1 MRRLF
6 IVIVAIL
13 SSVTSWADERSQN
26 VLRSVAGYVQ
36 ALGEYEAEFD
46 VVAGDYRTN
55 GRYGV
60 LGDTYHIEVAQAEVY
75 SDGKVRYEVDH
86 DRSEVNIDVMDLASR
101 NILDNPTRC
110 FDFVGDDYASK
121 IYSEEG
127 GNVTLLLRAN
137 DEAIEGDIYLTVDS
151 ATGRPRKIAYVL
163 YDDRIEVTIVSLER
177 RKNAVKRYDESKYRG
192 YEIVDFR

>member
-26 VLRSVAGYVQ
+26 VLRSVAEYVQ

-86 DRSEVNIDVMDLASR
+86 DRGEVNIDVMDLASR

-110 FDFVGDDYASK
+110 FDFVGDDYASE

-151 ATGRPRKIAYVL
+151 TTGRPRKIVYVL

-177 RKNAVKRYDESKYRG
+177 RKNAVKRYDESKYKG

>member
-6 IVIVAIL
+6 VVIVAIFSTL
-13 SSVTSWADERSQN
+13 NSWADERSQS
-26 VLRSVAGYVQ
+26 VLRSVAEYVQ

-46 VVAGDYRTN
+46 VVAGDYKTN

-60 LGDTYHIEVAQAEVY
+60 LDDTYHIEVAQAEVY

-86 DRSEVNIDVMDLASR
+86 DRREVNIDVMDLASR

-110 FDFVGDDYASK
+110 FDFVGDNYAST
-121 IYSEEG
+121 IYSEAG
-127 GNVTLLLRAN
+127 SDVTLLLRAN
-137 DEAIEGDIYLTVDS
+137 NETIEGDIYLTVDS

-163 YDDRIEVTIVSLER
+163 YDDRIEVTITSLER
-177 RKNAVKRYDESKYRG
+177 RRNVVRRYDESKYKG

>member
-1 MRRLF
+1 MRRLLV
-6 IVIVAIL
+6 VIMAVCSVAVC
-13 SSVTSWADERSQN
+13 SADERSQS
-26 VLRSVAGYVQ
+26 VLRSVAWYVR

-75 SDGKVRYEVDH
+75 SDGKARYEVDH
-86 DRSEVNIDVMDLASR
+86 DRREVNIDVMDLASR

-110 FDFVGDDYASK
+110 FDFVGDDYSAMV
-121 IYSEEG
+121 YAEAG
-127 GNVTLLLRAN
+127 GEITLLLRAN

-177 RKNAVKRYDESKYRG
+177 RKNAVKRYDESKYKG